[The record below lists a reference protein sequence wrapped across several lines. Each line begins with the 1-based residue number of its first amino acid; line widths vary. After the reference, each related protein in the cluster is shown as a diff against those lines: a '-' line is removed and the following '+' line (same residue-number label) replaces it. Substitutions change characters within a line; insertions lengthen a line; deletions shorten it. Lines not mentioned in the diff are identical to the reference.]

1 MPVPKEIEI
10 KLAIPPASVPRLK
23 QVPLLRA
30 LAQPAK
36 SETEVSVYFDTD
48 KHKLYKK
55 GLMLRVRRIGDR
67 YIQTI
72 KATRASA
79 LFERD
84 EWESEIPGEMPDLRL
99 ARGTALEP
107 LLGHKLRRELRPLFE
122 TRVRRTTYPIGNG
135 KSDIALT
142 LDKGK
147 IVVGRRSAPL
157 CELELELKRGEEGE
171 LFDVARD
178 LARALPA
185 QLAIKSKSERGYDLL
200 EGRDAAAV
208 KAVPVDLQAGTS
220 TRAGFRAI
228 GHACLKQVIGN
239 EPALL
244 AGDPEGVHQM
254 RVGLRR
260 LRAAMSLFRDI
271 LRDPQTAAIKQE
283 LKWLTGELGRAR
295 ELDVLVTRVVEPV
308 KQQNSQWDGISSL
321 SHDLAAQRAAA
332 LARAQDVV
340 RSSRFRML
348 TIELAAWLESGEWT
362 RPRDDLV
369 RDLGVLPIEL
379 SAAEQLTRRFKK
391 IRKRGKMLVELS
403 PRRRHRLR
411 IQAKKVRYASE
422 FFASLFPGKSA
433 CKRRSKFLSALE
445 RVQDCLGELNDIVV
459 HEDRIKAIAWTS
471 RKPRR
476 RAGPTRA
483 FAAGLLAGR
492 EDARFEAVLNAATG
506 ALAALAKAKPFWR

>member
-244 AGDPEGVHQM
+244 AG
-254 RVGLRR
+254 
-260 LRAAMSLFRDI
+260 
-271 LRDPQTAAIKQE
+271 
-283 LKWLTGELGRAR
+283 
-295 ELDVLVTRVVEPV
+295 
-308 KQQNSQWDGISSL
+308 
-321 SHDLAAQRAAA
+321 
-332 LARAQDVV
+332 
-340 RSSRFRML
+340 RS
-348 TIELAAWLESGEWT
+348 
-362 RPRDDLV
+362 
-369 RDLGVLPIEL
+369 
-379 SAAEQLTRRFKK
+379 
-391 IRKRGKMLVELS
+391 
-403 PRRRHRLR
+403 
-411 IQAKKVRYASE
+411 
-422 FFASLFPGKSA
+422 
-433 CKRRSKFLSALE
+433 
-445 RVQDCLGELNDIVV
+445 
-459 HEDRIKAIAWTS
+459 
-471 RKPRR
+471 
-476 RAGPTRA
+476 
-483 FAAGLLAGR
+483 
-492 EDARFEAVLNAATG
+492 
-506 ALAALAKAKPFWR
+506 